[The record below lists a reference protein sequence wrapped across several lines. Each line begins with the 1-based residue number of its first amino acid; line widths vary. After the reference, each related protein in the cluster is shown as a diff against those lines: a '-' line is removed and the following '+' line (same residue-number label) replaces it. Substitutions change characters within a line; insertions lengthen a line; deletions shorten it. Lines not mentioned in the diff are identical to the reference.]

1 MKILFALLVAVALG
15 GIARAQEPAI
25 GQAPPAYQAPQA
37 PAIPQEPIGGQPPL
51 GAQEPANAKPPIS
64 EQEAYELAKEAYVYL
79 YPLVMMDVT
88 RKVMTNAPRGKK
100 PGAGPINEFAH
111 VREYPPADFHDV
123 VRANFDTLYSV
134 AWLDLRKEPIILST
148 PDTAG
153 RYYLL
158 PLLDMWTD
166 VFAAP
171 GKRTSGVAP
180 ANFLIAPQGWKGKA
194 PEGVARIDAPTPFVW
209 IIGRTQTNGPKDYA
223 AVHVVQDG
231 YKLTPLSQWNKPA
244 KRAAAF
250 KPDPSVDMKT
260 PPLDQ
265 VNGMAAGA
273 FFTYAAEL
281 LKTNPPHVTDWSQ
294 LERLK
299 PIGIEPGKTFDFAQ
313 ADDGLKRALDRAR
326 IDALNDMMAKAA
338 TLTPLVNGWQINR
351 TAMGVYGDDYLKR
364 AIIAQRGLGANQP
377 EDAIYPLNLLDSDGK
392 PLKGE
397 NAYILHFNRNELPPV
412 DAFWSLTIYDER
424 GFQIPNPLARFALGD
439 RDALKYNRD
448 GSLDVYIQN
457 ASPGRDKESNWLPA
471 PAKGAAS
478 ITMRLYAPRRSALD
492 GRWSPPAIKRVN

>member
-1 MKILFALLVAVALG
+1 
-15 GIARAQEPAI
+15 
-25 GQAPPAYQAPQA
+25 
-37 PAIPQEPIGGQPPL
+37 
-51 GAQEPANAKPPIS
+51 
-64 EQEAYELAKEAYVYL
+64 
-79 YPLVMMDVT
+79 
-88 RKVMTNAPRGKK
+88 
-100 PGAGPINEFAH
+100 
-111 VREYPPADFHDV
+111 
-123 VRANFDTLYSV
+123 
-134 AWLDLRKEPIILST
+134 
-148 PDTAG
+148 
-153 RYYLL
+153 
-158 PLLDMWTD
+158 
-166 VFAAP
+166 
-171 GKRTSGVAP
+171 
-180 ANFLIAPQGWKGKA
+180 
-194 PEGVARIDAPTPFVW
+194 
-209 IIGRTQTNGPKDYA
+209 
-223 AVHVVQDG
+223 
-231 YKLTPLSQWNKPA
+231 
-244 KRAAAF
+244 
-250 KPDPSVDMKT
+250 MKT